1 MKWVNPFS
9 TKPIKWSNTL
19 KQFVGKNRQLFLSV
33 FDSSENLGGAS
44 TTYLSLNDFI
54 IGNVNTFNLQFMNLD
69 FHILH
74 TFVLE
79 NKTE

>member
-1 MKWVNPFS
+1 MK
-9 TKPIKWSNTL
+9 SN
-19 KQFVGKNRQLFLSV
+19 
-33 FDSSENLGGAS
+33 SSENLGGAS

-79 NKTE
+79 NKTEW